1 MIRRGST
8 GISAT
13 FGYLC
18 LSFVTWPAEALG
30 RRRPGVQIL
39 LPQRPLRQTE
49 HRAPALGADVLIVP
63 AARQLVAKAEFLL
76 DGAEVAHHQLR
87 GIGLPAAPARRLVPA
102 RARVLVEADTELRRP
117 LEHVEQ
123 LAERQPEQRDDHR
136 RGMEN
141 REELVGIAPHPRIA
155 DRPHQTRDADRE
167 E

>member
-1 MIRRGST
+1 MPRLNGNSSHGSKPITSLSRTFSWTPHCWPQKQQCVFTSRSGSTLVDSRTPVIADRCGPNRSMIRRGST

-30 RRRPGVQIL
+30 RRRPGVQIP

-76 DGAEVAHHQLR
+76 
-87 GIGLPAAPARRLVPA
+87 
-102 RARVLVEADTELRRP
+102 
-117 LEHVEQ
+117 
-123 LAERQPEQRDDHR
+123 
-136 RGMEN
+136 
-141 REELVGIAPHPRIA
+141 
-155 DRPHQTRDADRE
+155 
-167 E
+167 